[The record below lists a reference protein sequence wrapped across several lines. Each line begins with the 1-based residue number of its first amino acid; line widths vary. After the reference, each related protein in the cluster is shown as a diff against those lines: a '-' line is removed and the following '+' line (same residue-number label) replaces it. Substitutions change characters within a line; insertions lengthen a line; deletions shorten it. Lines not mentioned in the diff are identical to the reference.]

1 MFSWPNT
8 PTSAHTPINERLFRQ
23 SLGAFPTGV
32 CLVTTISGDG
42 KPEGMTI
49 NSFSS
54 VSLSPPLILWSVREA
69 ARSAEVFLCAPHFV
83 LSVLAEDQYDL
94 AAHFARPSADKFEQ
108 WHDAFDTGLGDCPR
122 LKRSVATYE
131 CRLYSTHQEG
141 DHTILVGRVE
151 HFSHEEKPP
160 LMFHNGRMGSM
171 EELASQLTAV
181 IA

>member
-8 PTSAHTPINERLFRQ
+8 PTTAHTPINERLFRQ

-32 CLVTTISGDG
+32 CLVTTISGNG

-69 ARSAEVFLCAPHFV
+69 ARSAEAFLCAPHFV
-83 LSVLAEDQYDL
+83 LSVLAEDQREL
-94 AAHFARPSADKFEQ
+94 AAHFARPAADKFAH
-108 WHDAFDTGLGDCPR
+108 WHDAFDSGVGGCPR

-131 CRLYSTHQEG
+131 CRLYSAHEEG

-151 HFSHEEKPP
+151 NFSHDDMPP

-171 EELASQLTAV
+171 DELASQLTGA